1 MWVNF
6 FNYVLL
12 NIKQSYSIII
22 NKHMNE
28 QYNVYLISDSTGET
42 LDRIFLSLQSQ
53 FKNFEYQKK
62 EFFFVRTQQQ
72 VDKIINDGI
81 KGSNPI
87 ILYTIVETKLAKYLS
102 KKSEESNIPCFG
114 VLGSLILA
122 FSKLLN
128 QKAIHK
134 PSAQHVLD
142 EDYYKRIE
150 AIQFTMSHDDGKKTE
165 DLLKSDIIL
174 LGVSRTSKTPTSI
187 YLANRGF
194 KTTNIPLVPNQD
206 IPNALKTDNIK
217 SCIIGLFADP
227 ERLSD
232 IRRNRVALMQE
243 NRSSSYTD
251 ISSIKKEVDDSKNL
265 FKRYNWPTIDVT
277 RKSVEETAASIIKII
292 EIRKNK

>member
-1 MWVNF
+1 M
-6 FNYVLL
+6 
-12 NIKQSYSIII
+12 
-22 NKHMNE
+22 
-28 QYNVYLISDSTGET
+28 
-42 LDRIFLSLQSQ
+42 
-53 FKNFEYQKK
+53 
-62 EFFFVRTQQQ
+62 
-72 VDKIINDGI
+72 
-81 KGSNPI
+81 
-87 ILYTIVETKLAKYLS
+87 ETKLAKYLA
-102 KKSEESNIPCFG
+102 KKSEEANIPCFG

-165 DLLKSDIIL
+165 DLPKSDIIL

-206 IPNALKTDNIK
+206 IPKVLKTENIK

-227 ERLSD
+227 DRLSD

-243 NRSSSYTD
+243 NRSSNYTD
-251 ISSIKKEVDDSKNL
+251 ISSIKKEVEDSKNL
-265 FKRYNWPTIDVT
+265 FKKYNWPTIDVT

-292 EIRKNK
+292 EIKKNK